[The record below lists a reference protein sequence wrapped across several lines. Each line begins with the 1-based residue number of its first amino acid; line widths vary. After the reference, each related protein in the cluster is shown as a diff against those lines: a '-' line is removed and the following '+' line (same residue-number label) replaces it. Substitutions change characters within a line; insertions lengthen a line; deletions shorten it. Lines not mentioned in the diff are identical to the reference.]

1 MTPYKIFNKVNSSE
15 TLQRPC
21 VKIIKLFLPRIMDLT
36 IFKSN
41 LVISSST
48 NLLLWNT
55 FIWFHSKSQ
64 GYYSQNVLQNLYL
77 KYFFRN
83 LRYTYNQNTAQI
95 DNLHYHEFN
104 EETPWKLYIPLVRS
118 GGYLLTPNPGESPK
132 EDMNSQLDLLH
143 MNDEQV
149 WSLTKVRIFNFLN
162 FEYQSQKLEYFKD
175 RYKL

>member
-21 VKIIKLFLPRIMDLT
+21 VKIIKLFLPRIKDLT

-77 KYFFRN
+77 KYFLEIFDIPTTKTLHKLTIYITMSSTRKHHGSF
-83 LRYTYNQNTAQI
+83 TY
-95 DNLHYHEFN
+95 HWF
-104 EETPWKLYIPLVRS
+104 
-118 GGYLLTPNPGESPK
+118 
-132 EDMNSQLDLLH
+132 DLG
-143 MNDEQV
+143 DI
-149 WSLTKVRIFNFLN
+149 S
-162 FEYQSQKLEYFKD
+162 
-175 RYKL
+175 